1 MKDRLIM
8 ALLLAGILLGAM
20 SLVVAASG
28 VRLAGIDQ
36 GYQPVQPIAYSHRLH
51 AGEMAIPCLYCH
63 SGAEK
68 SRRAG
73 IPAASVCMN
82 CHRYVSATIGA
93 VREEEKVAAEVGR
106 EPLTLVAPELEKL
119 FTAQGLN
126 QKLEPDPG
134 LEPVPIAWKRVH
146 SLPDFAAFDHRPHVA
161 AGVQCQQCHGAIETM
176 ERVRQEASL
185 SMGWCVGCH
194 RDMTGRTEAGKPVD
208 PPLDCVTCHY

>member
-1 MKDRLIM
+1 MKDGLIM
-8 ALLLAGILLGAM
+8 ALLLAGILLGSV
-20 SLVVAASG
+20 SLVLNASG

-93 VREEEKVAAEVGR
+93 VREEEKVAGEEGR
-106 EPLTLVAPELEKL
+106 EPLALVAPELEKL
-119 FTAQGLN
+119 FAAQGLN
-126 QKLEPDPG
+126 RQLEQDPG
-134 LEPVPIAWKRVH
+134 LDHAPIAWKRVH

-185 SMGWCVGCH
+185 SMGWCVECH
-194 RDMTGRTEAGKPVD
+194 RQMTGRTEAGKPVN

>member
-1 MKDRLIM
+1 MRNHLIT
-8 ALLLAGILLGAM
+8 ALLVAGILLGSV
-20 SLVVAASG
+20 SLVITASG

-51 AGEMAIPCLYCH
+51 AGELAIPCLYCH

-73 IPAASVCMN
+73 VPAASMCMN

-93 VREEEKVAAEVGR
+93 VREEEKLAGAQGR
-106 EPLTLVAPELEKL
+106 EPRLLVAPELEKL
-119 FTAQGLN
+119 FAAQGLN
-126 QKLEPDPG
+126 QQLEPDPG
-134 LEPVPIAWKRVH
+134 MEPVPIAWKRVH

-176 ERVRQEASL
+176 DRVWQEASL
-185 SMGWCVGCH
+185 SMGWCVQCH
-194 RDMTGRTEAGKPVD
+194 REMTGRTEAGKPVD